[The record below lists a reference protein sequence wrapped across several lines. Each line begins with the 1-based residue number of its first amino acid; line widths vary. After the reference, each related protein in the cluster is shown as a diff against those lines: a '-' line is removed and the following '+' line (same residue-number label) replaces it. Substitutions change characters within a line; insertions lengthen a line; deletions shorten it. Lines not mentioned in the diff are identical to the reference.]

1 MRYDDLKKVDKGIR
15 RFFHDDITVVVI
27 FIDQESLSTKMP
39 VPEQSVKG
47 FADSIGPSNFNI
59 L

>member
-27 FIDQESLSTKMP
+27 FIDHESLGTKMS
-39 VPEQSVKG
+39 VPEQSVRG
-47 FADSIGPSNFNI
+47 FVDTIGPSNFNV